1 MGNEFEECQSV
12 SKLFKDIK
20 DRTVTFD
27 TEIAP
32 DDRRQPEATHLDTSI
47 TPDDSYNNNRA
58 QLKMLTE
65 PQTLHYCACKKKKG
79 GQIYSSPPHPHTSSP
94 KDLKNAKML
103 VFEWASFTPPP
114 PSFSSFK

>member
-20 DRTVTFD
+20 DRSVTFD

-32 DDRRQPEATHLDTSI
+32 DDRRQPGATHLDTSI
-47 TPDDSYNNNRA
+47 TPDDSFNNNTA

-79 GQIYSSPPHPHTSSP
+79 GGRYIGFAPPYFQSEVL
-94 KDLKNAKML
+94 KKCKNAGL
-103 VFEWASFTPPP
+103 
-114 PSFSSFK
+114 

>member
-20 DRTVTFD
+20 DRSVTFD

-32 DDRRQPEATHLDTSI
+32 DDRRQPGATHLDTSI
-47 TPDDSYNNNRA
+47 TPDDSFNNNTA

-65 PQTLHYCACKKKKG
+65 PQTLHYCACKKKRG
-79 GQIYSSPPHPHTSSP
+79 GGADILVSPPHTSSP
-94 KDLKNAKML
+94 KYLKSAKML
-103 VFEWASFTPPP
+103 VFEWASFNP
-114 PSFSSFK
+114 KLHLI